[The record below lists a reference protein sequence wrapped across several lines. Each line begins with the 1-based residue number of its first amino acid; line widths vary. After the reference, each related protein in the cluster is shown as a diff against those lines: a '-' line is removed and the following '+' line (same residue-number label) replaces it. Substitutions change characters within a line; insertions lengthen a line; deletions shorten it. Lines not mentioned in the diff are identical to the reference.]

1 MLPLASF
8 AHVFVP
14 VAQTVY
20 VFKQSFV
27 VFKKKKKFCG
37 GISFK
42 WQGTLLSI
50 LPACIVV
57 SLVGIT
63 LQLTKILGN

>member
-20 VFKQSFV
+20 VFKQSSV
-27 VFKKKKKFCG
+27 VFEKRFCG

-42 WQGTLLSI
+42 WRGKLLSI

-63 LQLTKILGN
+63 LQLTEILGN